1 MPSSGEGSSHLNDRP
16 RLAKRARLQI
26 DPISKKPV
34 LQSQESVILLNST
47 GHEILVRC
55 DGTRTLSEIIEE
67 LALQYPAAKSR
78 LAREVSQYVEHL
90 GGKGLLVWS

>member
-1 MPSSGEGSSHLNDRP
+1 MPTSGEDSSHLNDRP
-16 RLAKRARLQI
+16 RLAKRVRLQI

-34 LQSQESVILLNST
+34 LQNQESVILLNRT
-47 GHEILVRC
+47 GHEILARC

-67 LALQYPAAKSR
+67 LATQYPVAKSKLKR
-78 LAREVSQYVEHL
+78 DVSQYVEQL

>member
-1 MPSSGEGSSHLNDRP
+1 MPTSGEGSLHLDDRP

-34 LQSQESVILLNST
+34 LQDQESVILLNRT
-47 GHEILVRC
+47 GHEILARC

-67 LALQYPAAKSR
+67 LGRQYPAAKSK
-78 LAREVSQYVEHL
+78 LARDVSQYVEHL